1 MRRKLVAGNWK
12 MNLTKDA
19 SAQVAAELAK
29 LVGDKKD
36 ADILVC
42 PPYVNIPAVQEALAG
57 SNVEV
62 GAQDVFWKDSGAF
75 TGKVSAPML
84 KALGLTYCIVG
95 HSETRGKFGKLEIE
109 PEEVAQFNE
118 TDHTINMKIKAL
130 LAHSIKPILCC
141 GETLAEREAG
151 QTDAVI
157 LGQIK
162 GALEGLGAADL
173 GELVIAYEPV
183 WAIGTG
189 KTCDA
194 EEANRVCGV
203 VRKAVAD
210 LVGADLANAMRV
222 LYGGSVNSGNSA
234 ALFAMPE
241 IDGGLVGGA
250 SLKAD
255 EFSKIVH
262 SA

>member
-1 MRRKLVAGNWK
+1 MRKKLVAGNWK
-12 MNLTKDA
+12 MNLTKTA
-19 SAQVAAELAK
+19 STQVVSELAK
-29 LVGDKKD
+29 LVADKKD
-36 ADILVC
+36 VDILIC
-42 PPYVNIPAVQEALAG
+42 PPYVNIPAVQEAAAG

-84 KALGLTYCIVG
+84 KDLGLTYCIVG

-109 PEEVAQFNE
+109 PEEVSQFNE
-118 TDHTINMKIKAL
+118 TDHTINLKIKAL
-130 LAHSIKPILCC
+130 LAHGIKPILCC

-151 QTDAVI
+151 KTDAVI
-157 LGQIK
+157 LEQIK
-162 GALEGLGAADL
+162 GGLEGLTAAEL
-173 GELVIAYEPV
+173 GTLVIAYEPV

-210 LVGADLANAMRV
+210 LVGADLAASMRV
-222 LYGGSVNSGNSA
+222 LYGGSVNSSNSA
-234 ALFAMPE
+234 TLFSMSD

-250 SLKAD
+250 SLKAE